1 MSGASQN
8 SGIKRSITVGK
19 PVELPWATRDAS
31 VMCEHEAEYA
41 MATVDGGCNTVDAG
55 ADIYVLPL
63 VLLEQQVGLDVE
75 RHVDS
80 TIGGGRK
87 KVRP

>member
-1 MSGASQN
+1 
-8 SGIKRSITVGK
+8 
-19 PVELPWATRDAS
+19 
-31 VMCEHEAEYA
+31 MCEHEVEYA
-41 MATVDGGCNTVDAG
+41 IATVDGGCNTVDAG

-80 TIGGGRK
+80 TIGGGGRRSGLR
-87 KVRP
+87 VVVDSVGVDGSEG